1 MAKIT
6 ENLLVKGA
14 RGNLGKQYVY
24 KTRGSRT
31 YIARMPVV
39 NKDAV
44 PTEKQSEVRESFGE
58 ASMYAQG
65 AMSSPDLKKQ
75 YEKKATD
82 GSTAFNIAFRD
93 FLKPPVVK
101 SIATGKYNGTPGS
114 IIVVKAKD
122 DFRVVEVKVSIR
134 TADGVLVEEGN
145 AVLNPINRNSWDY
158 TASQTNAS
166 PPGSIITATAVDLP
180 GNEGTLE
187 KTM

>member
-31 YIARMPVV
+31 FIARMPVV

-82 GSTAFNIAFRD
+82 GATAFNIAFRD
-93 FLKPPVVK
+93 FLKAPVVK
-101 SIATGKYNGTPGS
+101 ASLRES
-114 IIVVKAKD
+114 M
-122 DFRVVEVKVSIR
+122 
-134 TADGVLVEEGN
+134 TAHPDPSSL
-145 AVLNPINRNSWDY
+145 
-158 TASQTNAS
+158 
-166 PPGSIITATAVDLP
+166 
-180 GNEGTLE
+180 
-187 KTM
+187 